1 MSVVLASS
9 QKPRLRLNS
18 VTTSTKPESRLRA
31 TSAGLFLLTA
41 SILALQLIEM
51 RLLSFMLWHHLAYA
65 VISVVLL
72 GLGAGGA
79 ICAARSEWTVQ
90 RASTIVPAAA
100 ALTGVTSLAA
110 FGILTRVEL
119 DTFGLTEGQLVV
131 LLLYYAVLVVPFF
144 FGGVALSL
152 IFTTQID
159 KIGLL
164 YGVDLIGSA
173 AGCYLFY
180 LTLEPLGA
188 PRAFVLACA
197 AASTAGL

>member
-1 MSVVLASS
+1 
-9 QKPRLRLNS
+9 
-18 VTTSTKPESRLRA
+18 
-31 TSAGLFLLTA
+31 
-41 SILALQLIEM
+41 
-51 RLLSFMLWHHLAYA
+51 MLWHHLAYA

-152 IFTTQID
+152 IFTTRID

-180 LTLEPLGA
+180 LMLEPFGA
-188 PRAFVLACA
+188 PRVFVLACA
-197 AASTAGL
+197 AASTAGLFLVNGFRSPSVGKWTALGGLLVMLGSMPFAESVVVARLAPSKSLA